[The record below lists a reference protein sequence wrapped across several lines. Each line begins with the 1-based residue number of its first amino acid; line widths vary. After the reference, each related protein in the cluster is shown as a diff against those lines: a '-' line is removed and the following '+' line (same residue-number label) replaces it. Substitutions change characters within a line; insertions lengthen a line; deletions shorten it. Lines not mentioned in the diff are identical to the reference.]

1 MIINK
6 IKLNN
11 FGIFKGHHEI
21 DLTPKNDKPVV
32 LFGALNGSGK
42 TTLLEGI
49 QIALYGQ
56 SSKVGFRGKKN
67 YLHYLKSM
75 INHHIEENEN
85 TFLEIT
91 FTENIEGSNE
101 QFILKREWKE
111 IGSEVKESLS
121 IHNEAMFNGIT
132 SVGVDE
138 FIEDIM
144 PSSISNLFFFDG
156 EKIESLALP
165 EQSKHIIRDGIY
177 SLLGIHSISD
187 LINSLNIFEKR
198 KISENA
204 NDEEIQ
210 KINSSDKKIEDLE
223 NKMMM
228 LKQEK
233 SASLNH
239 LDDLNKKLNDN
250 TQQLKNNGYEVFK
263 RRDQIRQENI
273 ELEQQKNNIYSD
285 LMDLAFEKT
294 ALVMVENQINELR
307 DELINSS
314 GFNASNINFLHDE
327 FEAIKSIASDDSVK
341 SYIDERLNKLKTS
354 VENMSYDIDLTLI
367 PDGSFF
373 NQIKQQNEELNKQY
387 ENLLLK
393 IKNND
398 KQLKAIPEED
408 QVKQYIETEIE
419 LTKKIQEHEINIRAQ
434 EQRIDEIRIELDRFN
449 IEKANQ
455 LKSMS
460 EKQVKNDMDQI
471 ILAKSKKSRQ
481 TLEKYKKNLV
491 QKQIKNLENLITD
504 SYASMQRKEDRLL
517 KFQIMPDTFT
527 LIINEN
533 EKEVDVTD
541 LSAGEKQLVA
551 ISILWALTKSSPKS
565 FPSLIDTPL
574 ARLDSEHRQNIVK
587 NYFPKTSEQVL
598 IFSTDEEVY
607 GKHYQALKNSISHEY
622 LINFDSNSKSSQ
634 FKSGYFN
641 S

>member
-11 FGIFKGHHEI
+11 FGIFKGQHEI

-91 FTENIEGSNE
+91 FTENIEGSNQ

-111 IGSEVKESLS
+111 IESEVKESLS
-121 IHNEAMFNGIT
+121 IHNEAMFNGKT
-132 SVGVDE
+132 SERVDE

-187 LINSLNIFEKR
+187 LISSLNIFERR
-198 KISENA
+198 KISENV

-210 KINSSDKKIEDLE
+210 IINRSDKKIEDLE

-233 SASLNH
+233 SASLNQ

-250 TQQLKNNGYEVFK
+250 AQQLKNNGYEVFK
-263 RRDQIRQENI
+263 RRDNIRQENI

-285 LMDLAFEKT
+285 LRDLAFENT
-294 ALVMVENQINELR
+294 ALVMVEKQINELR
-307 DELINSS
+307 GELINSS
-314 GFNASNINFLHDE
+314 GFNASNINLLHDE
-327 FEAIKSIASDDSVK
+327 FEAIKTIANDASVNN
-341 SYIDERLNKLKTS
+341 YIVERLNTLKKS
-354 VENMSYDIDLTLI
+354 IENMSYDIDLNLI
-367 PDGSFF
+367 PNDSFF
-373 NQIKQQNEELNKQY
+373 NQIKHQNQELNKQY

-408 QVKQYIETEIE
+408 QLKQFIETELE

-449 IEKANQ
+449 IEKANI
-455 LKSMS
+455 LKSLS

-481 TLEKYKKNLV
+481 TLERYKNNLV

-517 KFQIMPDTFT
+517 QFQILPDTFT

-533 EKEVDVTD
+533 DKEVDVTD

-587 NYFPKTSEQVL
+587 NYFPKTSDQVL

-607 GKHYQALKNSISHEY
+607 GKHYQVLKDSISHEY
-622 LINFDSNSKSSQ
+622 LINFDGNSKSSH